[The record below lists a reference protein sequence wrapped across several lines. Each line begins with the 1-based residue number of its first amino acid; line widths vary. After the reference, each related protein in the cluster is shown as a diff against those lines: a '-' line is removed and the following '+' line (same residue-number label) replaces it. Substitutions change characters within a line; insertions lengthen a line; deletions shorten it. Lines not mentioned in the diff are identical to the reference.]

1 MAARRM
7 KGAWWVD
14 FRYEGQRFR
23 KKSPVDNK
31 RGAEEYERKLRQ
43 QLLDGTY
50 QREEVPTFR
59 EWFNGRFW
67 TEWVIGRKNKPSE
80 AESKRSIFKHHLEP
94 AFGGRRLDQIGN
106 GEVAAFR
113 ARMVQEGRLSDKRI
127 NNILA
132 VLSKALRYAVEVE
145 VLGQAPRVGLFK
157 VEAHDIVFW
166 EFDEY
171 ARLLQAAAQ
180 EGVTWY
186 VAVCLA
192 GEAGMRIG
200 EVRGLRWLDVDS
212 DGKTI
217 TVSQQIWHGIEGTPK
232 GRTRRVVP
240 MTPVLSE
247 ALQRLGGL
255 QQGYVLQNPD
265 GSPLSDGQTIHAIFR
280 ICDRAGLGEEQY
292 PKRSWHVLR
301 HTFGTH
307 AALFGANPWRL
318 QAWLGH
324 KRIDET
330 QRYVHVAE
338 AHQRQWPLAVVEAA
352 RQEQDLDRRV
362 IAMLGAR
369 SIARPGTAD
378 AQTIWS
384 GHPVGTDESGKPLG
398 TENH

>member
-1 MAARRM
+1 M

-80 AESKRSIFKHHLEP
+80 VESKRSIFKHHLDR
-94 AFGGRRLDQIGN
+94 AFGGQRLDQIGTAQ
-106 GEVAAFR
+106 VAAFR
-113 ARMVQEGRLSDKRI
+113 ARLVAEGKLSDKRM
-127 NNILA
+127 NNILT

-145 VLGQAPRVGLFK
+145 MIEKAPKVGLFK
-157 VEAHDIVFW
+157 LEQGEVVFW
-166 EFDEY
+166 EFDTY
-171 ARLLQAAAQ
+171 AQLLDAAVV
-180 EGVTWY
+180 EGPMWY
-186 VAVCLA
+186 AAVCLA
-192 GEAGMRIG
+192 GEAGLRVG
-200 EVRGLRWLDVDS
+200 EVRALEWTEVDLI
-212 DGKTI
+212 GRTI
-217 TVSQQIWHGIEGTPK
+217 TISQQRRKGIEGTPK

-240 MTPVLSE
+240 MTPVLYD
-247 ALQRLGGL
+247 ALRRLEVL
-255 QQGYVLQNPD
+255 RRGYVVRNPD
-265 GSPLSDGQTIHAIFR
+265 GSPLTDGQTTHAIYR
-280 ICDRAGLGEEQY
+280 MCDRAGLPQREH

-338 AHQRQWPLAVVEAA
+338 AHHREWPAEVIAA
-352 RQEQDLDRRV
+352 ANRERDLDRRI

-369 SIARPGTAD
+369 TSGGLKTLSAQVTWPGH
-378 AQTIWS
+378 Q
-384 GHPVGTDESGKPLG
+384 VGTNESGNPLG
-398 TENH
+398 AENY